1 MAKKTKTA
9 AANGTPLTQYGSR
22 VLANPTVTSTPVVTA
37 TAVVKPV
44 PTVRTMIVCVPD
56 ELPREALSNRQL
68 DTHFKVRGAMAP
80 RFWASKALHLW
91 QRREMFDLR
100 KGDQPYCAG
109 GPIRL
114 LDLVGMRRAAAMGAG
129 IRHQAWYGVVRG
141 TREAKPWPV
150 FLHRHLADPASYT
163 WQTAKEEYGA
173 QPRINAM
180 RMHNAVTFDGGVLDT
195 AELEM
200 FQAGPSA
207 YMNYHA
213 GTAVAADALLTHYG
227 AKLAPAS
234 DVMADRAT
242 YLEQAR
248 QYLGTLT
255 ESQRLLAVTL

>member
-1 MAKKTKTA
+1 MAKKTKTTVV
-9 AANGTPLTQYGSR
+9 NGTPLTQYGSR
-22 VLANPTVTSTPVVTA
+22 VLAPPVVTPTAVVTPTPVV
-37 TAVVKPV
+37 KPA

-56 ELPREALSNRQL
+56 ELPREALTNRQL
-68 DTHFKVRGAMAP
+68 DTHFKVRGALAP

-100 KGDQPYCAG
+100 KGDQLYCAG

-129 IRHQAWYGVVRG
+129 IRHQAWHAVVRG
-141 TREAKPWPV
+141 TGDAKPWSV

-163 WQTAKEEYGA
+163 WQTAKAQYGA

-180 RMHNAVTFDGGVLDT
+180 RMHNAVAFGGGALDT

-207 YMNYHA
+207 YMNFHA
-213 GTAVAADALLTHYG
+213 GTAVAADALLTLDG
-227 AKLAPAS
+227 GKLAPVS
-234 DVMADRAT
+234 DLMADRAT

-248 QYLGTLT
+248 HYLEFLP
-255 ESQRLLAVTL
+255 ESQRLLAVAL